1 LFPSSPPLLARC
13 ETQEE
18 VDAFWSGLSE
28 GGEEGPCG
36 WLKDKFG
43 ASWQIVPKVLN
54 ELIADPDPEK
64 SQRVMSAMLE
74 VGKIDIAGLRAA
86 YDGTATHE
94 LRFGVE
100 FEGVEPHSHS
110 DHVDSFYVLE
120 GEAEFVMGN
129 DVLRAGPGTF
139 VAAPIGVVHGFR
151 NAGDGELRM
160 LNVHAP
166 NVGFAQRLRRA

>member
-1 LFPSSPPLLARC
+1 MDGIAVGP
-13 ETQEE
+13 
-18 VDAFWSGLSE
+18 G
-28 GGEEGPCG
+28 GGEEVAREARHHRI
-36 WLKDKFG
+36 L
-43 ASWQIVPKVLN
+43 A
-54 ELIADPDPEK
+54 ELPE
-64 SQRVMSAMLE
+64 LE
-74 VGKIDIAGLRAA
+74 VV
-86 YDGTATHE
+86 E